1 MMVQGRSRSVRE
13 GCILSL
19 TLFNIFLEFVLD
31 DVENLK
37 EFHLD
42 KDLSCEIRYVDTT
55 LWSVIFE
62 KLQLSTDELERA
74 CTKWGLKINS
84 TKCKVMSD
92 EADETI
98 KVCQEEV
105 GKVENFICI
114 WKAEEECLDPKG
126 HIICCQNQTLQCT
139 HCSHCLIRC

>member
-98 KVCQEEV
+98 KVCQ
-105 GKVENFICI
+105 
-114 WKAEEECLDPKG
+114 
-126 HIICCQNQTLQCT
+126 TLQCT